1 MVKFTDLRK
10 VRCRLAL
17 HEATVGGPSCIGCAA
32 VNWAVGRGI
41 SLGPAIGRVV
51 TWGIAGGCRVH
62 CSRQRVWFA
71 LATGGSADGV
81 SASVIGNTIRV
92 WGYWG
97 KTVPGETRGVSAT
110 AENREHGV
118 VGGYRHGATRSRHCP
133 ATSRAILA
141 ACFSCMRHA
150 SIVIR
155 RRCWWWHFRKPYGQ
169 GGPQWMPPAT
179 HRRFCGSPRQRW
191 WATGISNGK

>member
-41 SLGPAIGRVV
+41 SLGPAIGRVM

-92 WGYWG
+92 LGYWR
-97 KTVPGETRGVSAT
+97 KTVPGETRGGFSHCRKPRTRRGRRLPPWRHQISPLSRHLPSDSCRVFQLHAACIYCDSPEVLVVAFPETLRPRWATVDAAGDAQTLLRISA
-110 AENREHGV
+110 AAV
-118 VGGYRHGATRSRHCP
+118 VGHRH
-133 ATSRAILA
+133 
-141 ACFSCMRHA
+141 
-150 SIVIR
+150 
-155 RRCWWWHFRKPYGQ
+155 
-169 GGPQWMPPAT
+169 
-179 HRRFCGSPRQRW
+179 
-191 WATGISNGK
+191 